1 VSNIAQ
7 SLPWHGGSFTLE
19 APRYVTGKVRSRSKF
34 GSTVGFW
41 PLLSP
46 LAGQKRP
53 ADQLPILAR
62 GTQSFEG
69 VYRLISRIR
78 SRATARTIALGS
90 HRKVRWTTMTKNPF
104 FEAVMKTAIARQ

>member
-1 VSNIAQ
+1 MSNFAQ
-7 SLPWHGGSFTLE
+7 SLPWHGGSFSLE

-34 GSTVGFW
+34 GGIVGFW

-62 GTQSFEG
+62 GAQSFERCLSVDLSYSLEG
-69 VYRLISRIR
+69 HRADYR
-78 SRATARTIALGS
+78 T
-90 HRKVRWTTMTKNPF
+90 
-104 FEAVMKTAIARQ
+104 RQLQESEMGDDDEKSLF